1 MDEPG
6 ENSSLV
12 LQGGLGALVL
22 AGLYLTSLYSYLLFH
37 SIAEL
42 FSVVIAVGVF
52 AIAWNSR
59 RFLENNYLLFLGIAY
74 LFVGGLDLLHAL
86 AYKGMEVFPGYSANL
101 PTQLWI
107 AARYLESLSLLLA
120 PVWLGRRLRSHYVFL
135 IYLVAFALLL
145 LTIFGRVFPVCFVP
159 GSGLTPFKIIS
170 EYFICAILLGA
181 MAMLWR
187 RRQEFDPGVLRLLAW
202 SLVLTI
208 ASELAFT
215 YYASVYGFANLVG
228 HLLKIVSFY
237 LVYKALIE
245 TGLMKPYNLLFR
257 NLKLSEAAVR
267 EERDFA
273 DSLIET
279 AQVIVLVLDPP
290 GRIVRFNP
298 YLEEVLGYRLE
309 EVKGREWIGGFVPER
324 ERERLYGLLAI
335 SGGKVKSAA
344 HISPIITKAGR
355 ERLIAWSNTT
365 LTGPDGAVAYV
376 ISTGI
381 DITDQRAAADRIQRL
396 NAELELKIRE
406 LEVTNRELESFT
418 YSVSHDLRAP
428 LRWIGGFCR
437 ALEEDYAGQ
446 LDAQGVEYLNRVKDS
461 ARQMGELI
469 DALLDLS
476 RMARAEMS
484 RQPVDLSAQ
493 ARAIA
498 ADLARAEPERRVQ
511 FVIAPG
517 LIAEGDPTMLR
528 SVLENLLGNAWKF
541 TGKVPEARI
550 EFGALPPTDGT
561 QGFFVR
567 DNGAGFDMNYV
578 DKLFGAFQRLH
589 QAGEFAG
596 TGIGLATVQRIVHRH
611 GGRVWA
617 EGAVDQGAAFYFTLP
632 RVGPAAAAQPAGAGE
647 PAALST

>member
-1 MDEPG
+1 MDEHV
-6 ENSSLV
+6 EKSSLV
-12 LQGGLGALVL
+12 LQGCIGALVL

-86 AYKGMEVFPGYSANL
+86 AYKGMEVFPGRGADL

-107 AARYLESLSLLLA
+107 AARYLESLSLFLA
-120 PVWLGRRLRSHYVFL
+120 PVWLGRRLRPHLVFL
-135 IYLVAFALLL
+135 IYLVVSAFLI
-145 LTIFGRVFPVCFVP
+145 LTIFDRVFPACFVE

-170 EYFICAILLGA
+170 EYLICAILLGA

-187 RRQEFDPGVLRLLAW
+187 RRQEFDSGVLRLLIW
-202 SLVLTI
+202 SIVLTI
-208 ASELAFT
+208 GSELAFT
-215 YYASVYGFANLVG
+215 YYVSVYGTANLVG
-228 HLLKIVSFY
+228 HLLKIVAFY

-257 NLKLSEAAVR
+257 NLKLTEEAVR
-267 EERDFA
+267 KERDFA

-279 AQVIVLVLDPP
+279 AQVIVLVLDPQ

-298 YLEEVLGYRLE
+298 YLEGVLGYRLE
-309 EVKGREWIGGFVPER
+309 ELKGREWIAGFVPEH
-324 ERERLYGLLAI
+324 ERERLSGLLSI
-335 SGGKVKSAA
+335 SGGQVKSAA
-344 HISPIITKAGR
+344 HVSPITTRDGGA
-355 ERLIAWSNTT
+355 RLIAWSNTT

-381 DITDQRAAADRIQRL
+381 DITDQRAAADRIRRL

-437 ALEEDYAGQ
+437 ALAEDYADR
-446 LDAQGVEYLNRVKDS
+446 LDARGTEYLDRVQDS
-461 ARQMGELI
+461 VKQMGDLI
-469 DALLDLS
+469 NALLHLS

-498 ADLARAEPERRVQ
+498 ADLARSEPERQVE
-511 FVIAPG
+511 FVIAEG
-517 LIAEGDPTMLR
+517 LTAEGDPTMLR

-541 TGKVPEARI
+541 TGKVSEARI
-550 EFGALPPTDGT
+550 EFGDLPPTDGH

-567 DNGAGFDMNYV
+567 DNGAGFNMNYA
-578 DKLFGAFQRLH
+578 DKLFGPFQRLH
-589 QAGEFAG
+589 HAGEFPG
-596 TGIGLATVQRIVHRH
+596 TGIGLATVQRIIHRH
-611 GGRVWA
+611 GGGVWA
-617 EGAVDQGAAFYFTLP
+617 EGAVGQGASFYFTLP
-632 RVGPAAAAQPAGAGE
+632 HLGPEAAAQPAGEGE
-647 PAALST
+647 PAALAT

>member
-1 MDEPG
+1 MDEQAQ
-6 ENSSLV
+6 NSSLV
-12 LQGGLGALVL
+12 LQGCIGGLVL

-59 RFLENNYLLFLGIAY
+59 RFLQNNYLLFLGIAY
-74 LFVGGLDLLHAL
+74 LFVGGLDLIHAL
-86 AYKGMEVFPGYSANL
+86 AYKGMGVFPGYGADL

-120 PVWLGRRLRSHYVFL
+120 PVWLGRRLRPNYVCL
-135 IYLVAFALLL
+135 IYLIVFALLI
-145 LTIFGRVFPVCFVP
+145 LTIFGRVFPACFVE
-159 GSGLTPFKIIS
+159 GAGLTPFKIIS
-170 EYFICAILLGA
+170 EYIICAILLGA
-181 MAMLWR
+181 MATLWR
-187 RRQEFDPGVLRLLAW
+187 RRQEFDPAVLRLLVW
-202 SLVLTI
+202 SIVLTI

-215 YYASVYGFANLVG
+215 YYVSVYGTANLVG
-228 HLLKIVSFY
+228 HLLKIAAFY

-257 NLKLSEAAVR
+257 NLKLSEKAVR
-267 EERDFA
+267 KERDFA

-279 AQVIVLVLDPP
+279 AQVIVLVLDPQ

-298 YLEEVLGYRLE
+298 YLEGVLGYRLE
-309 EVKGREWIGGFVPER
+309 EVQGREWIAGFVPQR
-324 ERERLYGLLAI
+324 ERERLYGLLAT

-344 HISPIITKAGR
+344 HVSPLITRDGR

-365 LTGPDGAVAYV
+365 LTGADGAVAYV

-381 DITDQRAAADRIQRL
+381 DITDQRAAEDRIHRL

-428 LRWIGGFCR
+428 LRWIGGFSR
-437 ALEEDYAGQ
+437 ALGEDYADK
-446 LDAQGVEYLNRVKDS
+446 LDAQGVEYLDRVQDS
-461 ARQMGELI
+461 VKQMGELI

-493 ARAIA
+493 ARA
-498 ADLARAEPERRVQ
+498 
-511 FVIAPG
+511 
-517 LIAEGDPTMLR
+517 
-528 SVLENLLGNAWKF
+528 
-541 TGKVPEARI
+541 
-550 EFGALPPTDGT
+550 
-561 QGFFVR
+561 
-567 DNGAGFDMNYV
+567 
-578 DKLFGAFQRLH
+578 
-589 QAGEFAG
+589 
-596 TGIGLATVQRIVHRH
+596 
-611 GGRVWA
+611 
-617 EGAVDQGAAFYFTLP
+617 
-632 RVGPAAAAQPAGAGE
+632 
-647 PAALST
+647 